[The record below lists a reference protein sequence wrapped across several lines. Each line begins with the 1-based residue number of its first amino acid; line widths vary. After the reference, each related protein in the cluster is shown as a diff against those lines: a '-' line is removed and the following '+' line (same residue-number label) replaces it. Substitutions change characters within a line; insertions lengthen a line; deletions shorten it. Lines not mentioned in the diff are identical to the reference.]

1 VSGYSR
7 KEAKRIDERRE
18 AASIPTRNGHKKAEP
33 VVLTST
39 QAKELK
45 AQPDTPQGRRDRVL
59 VCLMLDL
66 GLRCGE
72 VAALTMGNVDLKRGE
87 LQVYRPKVDV
97 QQTHQLI
104 NGLQAALASYMEHD
118 APALGPLLRASRKGG
133 ELTAAGM
140 TVQSITERVRFLGAR
155 LGIEGLSAHDL
166 RHTWATMAARNGTP
180 IDRLM
185 DAGGWA
191 SPAMPL
197 RYVEAAKIANEGV
210 RLD

>member
-1 VSGYSR
+1 MSIWVFQL
-7 KEAKRIDERRE
+7 RILVTRLSTGATRR
-18 AASIPTRNGHKKAEP
+18 
-33 VVLTST
+33 
-39 QAKELK
+39 
-45 AQPDTPQGRRDRVL
+45 
-59 VCLMLDL
+59 
-66 GLRCGE
+66 
-72 VAALTMGNVDLKRGE
+72 VDCPSLIHR
-87 LQVYRPKVDV
+87 
-97 QQTHQLI
+97 LI
-104 NGLQAALASYMEHD
+104 NGLQAALAAYMEHD
-118 APALGPLLRASRKGG
+118 APALGPLLRASRKGW

-155 LGIEGLSAHDL
+155 LVIEGLSAHDL

-210 RLD
+210 LLD